1 VAEEEMVTGHP
12 SNMDASPLVSV
23 IIPCYNG
30 MPWVRHAVR
39 SVLRQTYPNVEVIL
53 VDDGSADGS
62 RAAVE
67 AEFGDAV
74 KVIGIAN
81 SGPGAARNVGL
92 ESAGGENIQFLDADD
107 ILTAEKIER
116 SMACFREHPGTDIVF
131 TAIHLP
137 TVHDFVDESPF
148 TAAEFQQTVDGML
161 EYAYETFLPGTGMP
175 SLATPQPLY
184 RSRVLREHGAFD
196 ETLAVLEDVEL
207 VCRLIFAGAR
217 VEHVPMVG
225 ALYRD
230 HPGDRLTHQLRYD
243 YEAYYRSV
251 VKLIELARAHGRMS
265 GAIKDF
271 AMRFLIWQ
279 AALECVR
286 KRNRRNAAK
295 YVALAREISPRL
307 PGPAVF
313 RGMAR
318 VLGTI
323 PALAVARVVLDTFV
337 RAFPARARA
346 VLGPVAVDVILTH
359 QRDRAKSR
367 QSG

>member
-1 VAEEEMVTGHP
+1 MVPEHP
-12 SNMDASPLVSV
+12 SNMDTSPLVSV
-23 IIPCYNG
+23 VIPCYNG
-30 MPWVRHAVR
+30 LPWVRHAVR
-39 SVLRQTYPNVEVIL
+39 SALGQTYRNTEVIL

-62 RAAVE
+62 REAVE

-74 KVIGIAN
+74 KVIGITN
-81 SGPGAARNVGL
+81 SGPGAARNVGF
-92 ESAGGENIQFLDADD
+92 ESASGEYVQFLDADD

-116 SMACFREHPGTDIVF
+116 SMECFRDHPDADIVF
-131 TAIHLP
+131 TAIHKP
-137 TVHDFVDESPF
+137 AAHDFVDESRF
-148 TAAEFQQTVDGML
+148 TAAEFQQTVDGMV

-196 ETLAVLEDVEL
+196 ESLVVLEDVEL
-207 VCRLIFAGAR
+207 VCRQVFTGAR
-217 VEHVPMVG
+217 VRHVPMVG
-225 ALYRD
+225 VLHRD
-230 HPGDRLTHQLRYD
+230 HPGDRVTHQLRYD

-251 VKLIELARAHGRMS
+251 VKLIELARTHGRMS

-271 AMRFLIWQ
+271 ATTFLIWN

-286 KRNRRNAAK
+286 KRNHRNAEK

-313 RGMAR
+313 RGVAS
-318 VLGTI
+318 VIGTI

-337 RAFPARARA
+337 RAFPARARTL
-346 VLGPVAVDVILTH
+346 LGPVAVEVILTH
-359 QRDRAKSR
+359 QRSQAKSR
-367 QSG
+367 RRQ